1 MRPRGS
7 APLCLM
13 LWQQAV
19 SAAQGRAACQRLHR
33 AAAFIC
39 CIWVTLTQ
47 KAQRLGSV
55 SGEARL
61 CSAALCRQAGRREL
75 RHSLALVNKSTQ
87 LGAPAQPSLLPAPPA
102 TACFPGPARSVLLF
116 SLQAASTVGCYTEVL
131 SGSDV
136 GLSRSGLA
144 ARVEPR
150 AKCPPTH
157 LNHL

>member
-1 MRPRGS
+1 VAQLRFVSCCGSRPCQRPRAGLPAS
-7 APLCLM
+7 AFTGLRP
-13 LWQQAV
+13 
-19 SAAQGRAACQRLHR
+19 SFAASGLRSHR
-33 AAAFIC
+33 RP
-39 CIWVTLTQ
+39 
-47 KAQRLGSV
+47 QRLGSV

-136 GLSRSGLA
+136 GRSRSGLA